1 MLKAFEEE
9 VSIVQAVMNQ
19 QKQVLQQFR
28 DYLDP
33 LHFNVA
39 STARKLRYKFEK
51 KAIDGILTTLEEQ
64 RKNCDEL
71 KERAQ
76 SLAVQNVQLVETL
89 QDDNS
94 RAIFIF
100 TFITVLFLPLSF
112 VASFFGMNV
121 KGIDQTT
128 STTTHFW
135 ALALPV
141 TGAIVLLCAAVV
153 FLGERIWFLVA
164 LLPRACLGF
173 FRRNAEMEILNK

>member
-9 VSIVQAVMNQ
+9 VTIVQTVMNQ
-19 QKQVLQQFR
+19 QTQVLQEF
-28 DYLDP
+28 
-33 LHFNVA
+33 HFLLNPSNFNLA
-39 STARKLRYKFEK
+39 STARRLRYKFEK
-51 KAIDGILTTLEEQ
+51 KAIDRILHTLEEQ
-64 RKNCDEL
+64 NKNCEEL
-71 KERAQ
+71 KGRAQ

-112 VASFFGMNV
+112 ISSFFGMNV
-121 KGIDQTT
+121 KGIDDTT

-141 TGAIVLLCAAVV
+141 TGGIVLLCAAVV
-153 FLGERIWFLVA
+153 IWGEKIWFFVA
-164 LLPRACLGF
+164 SLPRACLRF
-173 FRRNAEMEILNK
+173 FQRNAEQDIMS